1 MPSFEVTDPT
11 GKKHLVNAPEGATQ
25 QDAIEFIDFQL
36 NNPTPQQPTEPQP
49 RQLADGEGSDFTRG
63 IGTYYDQMGGIF
75 GGTKV
80 LAGKAFGSEDLI
92 ESGLESMEESD
103 AAIGR
108 RGTKETDSF
117 TKAIDKG
124 AISFLTEYIPFVAGQ
139 GVGMISEAV
148 VTSIAGGLLGSAVG
162 PGGTVAGGL
171 GGFVGKNLVKKKIK
185 QEAERIAREEG
196 KDASELYLETA
207 AKEEFKDLMKDPLL
221 RSQVNKQIGKTTA
234 LIGMAGKFGTG
245 EVTGRAVDE
254 AIKDITDPQEQLEAI
269 QELSTGRLAGLSTA
283 HALADYIGIKIGL
296 GALEKLA
303 EPTRN
308 MLFNIAKKIGTT
320 GGQEAVVEAVQTG
333 IERFGAYLPLAD
345 KEAMEEYIN
354 AAAAGFF
361 MPIVPSA
368 ISGITSPT
376 TKTPTEIDPEVDP
389 KGDPEVKKTNFKLK
403 GKKTKKEEEA
413 EKKEMEEAAEKVK
426 DITETDDLD
435 IQDIKKKKTKK
446 QIAVDKKFKAQAVKE
461 KNKVAKKKIKAEKV
475 VTEKIKKVKEAKT
488 VEAKTKAE
496 DNVVEA
502 VENLEKVNV
511 EVKEVEAKWN
521 SIDIIK
527 DKEGKPIL
535 TSQIGQE
542 RKYDI
547 GETQPI
553 GEGLEITE
561 GQQEELSGKEEELK
575 QLKEYKDNINARIQ
589 NKENAE
595 EITEEQKLDI
605 EEDKK
610 VLKTIEAEIKN
621 YDKNQKKIGVQQLIE
636 RVQRPLQSSLEGF
649 ETGEERS
656 RLATERNE
664 YGSEADV
671 TEAQRIVN
679 QVIDN
684 KGIETVVV
692 DEIGTDAQA
701 QKEIRNKQIEG
712 GFTES
717 HIIEKVL
724 RSNPTEVDGEL
735 VSETAVYYL
744 RPRTKIK
751 NLDSKKG
758 VTVNVNAIA
767 KHLIEESDL
776 NLMDSRAIKKKDR
789 STNPAMVKKWLKNNV
804 TTEQFKE
811 IESLTK
817 DIFSRINNKFKS
829 TSAGTEAQKNETQM
843 GSAFADALIETAQE
857 DTTSPKKKNKKDK
870 KPLPVSTQS
879 REFIEE
885 SKTEKTIGNLLKDF
899 NKKLKNISKA
909 IVNPMQEALLEAF
922 ENIESLGNT
931 KFSVVKSIPGQARA
945 TGSYDTKENRIRITQ
960 DATIED
966 IFHEITH
973 AATANEVR
981 RQVDAEGKGIT
992 TAGKRLVS
1000 IFNAAKKAA
1009 VDEGTT
1015 YTEALSNID
1024 EFITYALTN
1033 KEFQNF
1039 LANTPT
1045 TLTPQKGTKKDKSLW
1060 SSFVDSVK
1068 NLLGLGDISNTLLND
1083 ILVVTPAFLKGID
1096 TSAFKKRKENLE
1108 NWAGKSLATRNK
1120 DGELIVFYHAT
1131 RYDFNTFKP
1140 GKGNAIYVS
1149 PSAEEAQGIA
1159 YQYKVE
1165 DSYNRSATPKEGSQ
1179 VLPVYVRVDNIFDF
1193 DNVKDVD
1200 TVYSAIL
1207 KQKGIDE
1214 AERFKKGIN
1223 EGIYKATEDNTDII
1237 QELGYDGF
1245 YIMEGLVTGNKAK
1258 NIGVFNPNQLKSA
1271 LGNKGTFS
1279 RKNDDILFKKAPKKK
1294 EPFSVDK
1301 EVDKIEDDV
1310 VPVKKVIADGF
1321 MGIFNPGGYQKTLIA
1336 LRKKFQNSQ
1345 AYLEDLED
1353 KLRGSKQLIDG
1364 LKEGFNNVY
1373 EHITLSKGKA
1383 DKIIKEMILPE
1394 LQKLNEQKTTLE
1406 EEADKAGI
1414 KKIKGRLDL
1423 FLTALH
1429 DSERRSILFA
1439 LGVPLNVK
1447 KNIMWNGKRTS
1458 ANEVR
1463 NSLIGL
1469 LINTNTKLTE
1479 QQAQSI
1485 QKQLFSLT
1493 SNKKYQDALT
1503 GYAYR
1508 SDKAVAK
1515 ENATPKQLR
1524 GLTDINNARYN
1535 PSKLSKDAVDTTLN
1549 TFNELKRTNP
1559 AVFKAMQDIQATIE
1573 NINKMNVSINER
1585 ANFIPPKAMNLINFY
1600 GFKNYVPL
1608 KKEKKEKYD
1617 VENYGLDEARMSG
1630 ELVDTT
1636 SFFKGQQG
1644 QAANILDQ
1652 VIEDSLTAASRV
1664 GRNNVTQAVKNL
1676 VLGKFYYDEID
1687 ETTGKSKRNRGKP
1700 ILEGEIE
1707 TLTYDQMHKDPDALK
1722 QALNAK
1728 GGKQKK
1734 ITHYNPDGSI
1744 DIIRLK
1750 DREALEAI
1758 KNTYTDVPKMV
1769 EKLGRLTSRLGQ
1781 LHTRFNIAFA
1791 PLNFLRDSITN
1802 AMIIRAEMGPEKAA
1816 EYADRMAKQVYKVGL
1831 RKTFIIANKFT
1842 NTKDINGINKY
1853 VEAQL
1858 KKGDTYP
1865 RDMWDFL
1872 SEGGM
1877 VSYRQALTN
1886 LQQDEDIRNQMMMG
1900 GIKKT
1905 QRAIAGFFDGYMSTF
1920 ELSSRVAAYQTR
1932 LDDYLQTNAPGKSR
1946 AEVEQTDPETM
1957 EAARITA
1964 TAFAKNLANFEQIGL
1979 SGRTLGSFF
1988 MFFRPSATGAVR
2000 GLKSVAPLFVRNF
2013 DAYAE
2018 SLPDYIKNNP
2028 EALANYKQNFETRRQ
2043 YAKDTVG
2050 VLIGFGMVMPILT
2063 AILAGEDEDGRN
2075 KSSNDDSSRWTRY
2088 ARFSIG
2094 DDKVVQIPWG
2104 FGIGGFAAMGAQL
2117 SFLIDGLLDPTTE
2130 NAPPKIIGNILN
2142 IGLDSFLPLPISRI
2156 NPTENFMAWAID
2168 TITPSAGR
2176 PMVEYALNL
2185 NAFGSRIYSQRAA
2198 TRYGD
2203 AYSSPSNV
2211 PQAYQDLSIYLA
2223 ESTTGFLNVE
2233 PSSLYFFASNYLDGI
2248 ARLGANTYGGA
2259 QSLLGNKEFDAKR
2272 DLQFFESFLSKYSQV
2287 DQRAFARVVKE
2298 SKDVIERV
2306 NLFKDTNPEKYLE
2319 YLMANPIALTIEE
2332 RYNSLIGG
2340 DLKEVTST
2348 IKQIKAMQELT
2359 PKEKSELLKILKEQQ
2374 NALKRAAAFEL
2385 DLYLKGEFYD

>member
-1 MPSFEVTDPT
+1 MDVRLPDGTIIQNVPDNITRQELDDKLNANNISFD
-11 GKKHLVNAPEGATQ
+11 ASQ
-25 QDAIEFIDFQL
+25 QS
-36 NNPTPQQPTEPQP
+36 QQPTEPQP

-162 PGGTVAGGL
+162 LGGTVAGGL
-171 GGFVGKNLVKKKIK
+171 GGFVGKGLVKKKIK

-207 AKEEFKDLMKDPLL
+207 AKEELKDLMKDPLL
-221 RSQVNKQIGKTTA
+221 RSQVNKKIGQTLA
-234 LIGMAGKFGTG
+234 LGGMAIKFGTG

-269 QELSTGRLAGLSTA
+269 QELNTGRLAGLSAA

-308 MLFNIAKKIGTT
+308 MLFNIAKKIGFT

-621 YDKNQKKIGVQQLIE
+621 YDKNQRKIGVQQLIE

-684 KGIETVVV
+684 EGIEAVVV
-692 DEIGTDAQA
+692 NEIGTDAQA

-776 NLMDSRAIKKKDR
+776 NLMDSSI
-789 STNPAMVKKWLKNNV
+789 NPAMVKKWLKDNV
-804 TTEQFKE
+804 TAEQFEE

-817 DIFSRINNKFKS
+817 NIFSRINNRFIEA
-829 TSAGTEAQKNETQM
+829 TRGTEAQKNETQM

-870 KPLPVSTQS
+870 TKDPVYELQS

-1033 KEFQNF
+1033 RGFQDF

-1060 SSFVDSVK
+1060 SSFIDSVK

-1083 ILVVTPAFLKGID
+1083 ILVVTPAFLKGPD
-1096 TSAFKKRKENLE
+1096 AAAQKKR
-1108 NWAGKSLATRNK
+1108 
-1120 DGELIVFYHAT
+1120 
-1131 RYDFNTFKP
+1131 
-1140 GKGNAIYVS
+1140 
-1149 PSAEEAQGIA
+1149 
-1159 YQYKVE
+1159 
-1165 DSYNRSATPKEGSQ
+1165 
-1179 VLPVYVRVDNIFDF
+1179 DNE
-1193 DNVKDVD
+1193 
-1200 TVYSAIL
+1200 T
-1207 KQKGIDE
+1207 
-1214 AERFKKGIN
+1214 
-1223 EGIYKATEDNTDII
+1223 
-1237 QELGYDGF
+1237 
-1245 YIMEGLVTGNKAK
+1245 
-1258 NIGVFNPNQLKSA
+1258 
-1271 LGNKGTFS
+1271 
-1279 RKNDDILFKKAPKKK
+1279 LFKKAPKKK

-1310 VPVKKVIADGF
+1310 VPIKKVIADGF

-1535 PSKLSKDAVDTTLN
+1535 PSKLSKDAVNTTLN

-2050 VLIGFGMVMPILT
+2050 FLIGVGMVMPILT
-2063 AILAGEDEDGRN
+2063 AILAGEDEDGKN

-2156 NPTENFMAWAID
+2156 NPTENFTAWMID
-2168 TITPSAGR
+2168 TIMPSAGR
-2176 PMVEYALNL
+2176 PIVEYALNL

-2223 ESTTGFLNVE
+2223 ESTTGAINIE
-2233 PSSLYFFASNYLDGI
+2233 PSSLYFFASNYLDGM

-2272 DLQFFESFLSKYSQV
+2272 DLQFFESFLSKYSEV

-2306 NLFKDTNPEKYLE
+2306 NLFKDTNPEKYLD

-2348 IKQIKAMQELT
+2348 IKQVKAMQEFT

-2374 NALKRAAAFEL
+2374 NALKRSAAFEL

>member
-1 MPSFEVTDPT
+1 
-11 GKKHLVNAPEGATQ
+11 
-25 QDAIEFIDFQL
+25 
-36 NNPTPQQPTEPQP
+36 
-49 RQLADGEGSDFTRG
+49 
-63 IGTYYDQMGGIF
+63 
-75 GGTKV
+75 
-80 LAGKAFGSEDLI
+80 
-92 ESGLESMEESD
+92 
-103 AAIGR
+103 
-108 RGTKETDSF
+108 
-117 TKAIDKG
+117 
-124 AISFLTEYIPFVAGQ
+124 
-139 GVGMISEAV
+139 
-148 VTSIAGGLLGSAVG
+148 
-162 PGGTVAGGL
+162 
-171 GGFVGKNLVKKKIK
+171 
-185 QEAERIAREEG
+185 
-196 KDASELYLETA
+196 
-207 AKEEFKDLMKDPLL
+207 
-221 RSQVNKQIGKTTA
+221 
-234 LIGMAGKFGTG
+234 
-245 EVTGRAVDE
+245 
-254 AIKDITDPQEQLEAI
+254 
-269 QELSTGRLAGLSTA
+269 
-283 HALADYIGIKIGL
+283 
-296 GALEKLA
+296 
-303 EPTRN
+303 
-308 MLFNIAKKIGTT
+308 
-320 GGQEAVVEAVQTG
+320 
-333 IERFGAYLPLAD
+333 
-345 KEAMEEYIN
+345 
-354 AAAAGFF
+354 
-361 MPIVPSA
+361 
-368 ISGITSPT
+368 
-376 TKTPTEIDPEVDP
+376 
-389 KGDPEVKKTNFKLK
+389 
-403 GKKTKKEEEA
+403 
-413 EKKEMEEAAEKVK
+413 
-426 DITETDDLD
+426 
-435 IQDIKKKKTKK
+435 
-446 QIAVDKKFKAQAVKE
+446 
-461 KNKVAKKKIKAEKV
+461 
-475 VTEKIKKVKEAKT
+475 
-488 VEAKTKAE
+488 
-496 DNVVEA
+496 
-502 VENLEKVNV
+502 
-511 EVKEVEAKWN
+511 
-521 SIDIIK
+521 
-527 DKEGKPIL
+527 
-535 TSQIGQE
+535 
-542 RKYDI
+542 
-547 GETQPI
+547 
-553 GEGLEITE
+553 
-561 GQQEELSGKEEELK
+561 
-575 QLKEYKDNINARIQ
+575 
-589 NKENAE
+589 
-595 EITEEQKLDI
+595 
-605 EEDKK
+605 
-610 VLKTIEAEIKN
+610 
-621 YDKNQKKIGVQQLIE
+621 
-636 RVQRPLQSSLEGF
+636 
-649 ETGEERS
+649 
-656 RLATERNE
+656 
-664 YGSEADV
+664 
-671 TEAQRIVN
+671 
-679 QVIDN
+679 
-684 KGIETVVV
+684 
-692 DEIGTDAQA
+692 
-701 QKEIRNKQIEG
+701 
-712 GFTES
+712 
-717 HIIEKVL
+717 
-724 RSNPTEVDGEL
+724 
-735 VSETAVYYL
+735 
-744 RPRTKIK
+744 
-751 NLDSKKG
+751 
-758 VTVNVNAIA
+758 
-767 KHLIEESDL
+767 
-776 NLMDSRAIKKKDR
+776 
-789 STNPAMVKKWLKNNV
+789 
-804 TTEQFKE
+804 
-811 IESLTK
+811 
-817 DIFSRINNKFKS
+817 
-829 TSAGTEAQKNETQM
+829 
-843 GSAFADALIETAQE
+843 
-857 DTTSPKKKNKKDK
+857 
-870 KPLPVSTQS
+870 
-879 REFIEE
+879 
-885 SKTEKTIGNLLKDF
+885 
-899 NKKLKNISKA
+899 
-909 IVNPMQEALLEAF
+909 MQEALLKAF
-922 ENIESLGNT
+922 ENIESLSNT

-945 TGSYDTKENRIRITQ
+945 TGSYNTKENKIRITQ

-981 RQVDAEGKGIT
+981 RQVDAEGKGT
-992 TAGKRLVS
+992 TAAGKRLVS

-1009 VDEGTT
+1009 VDEGTD

-1033 KEFQNF
+1033 REFQNF

-1068 NLLGLGDISNTLLND
+1068 DLLGLGDISNTLLND
-1083 ILVVTPAFLKGID
+1083 ILVVTPAFLKGPD
-1096 TSAFKKRKENLE
+1096 AAAQKKRD
-1108 NWAGKSLATRNK
+1108 A
-1120 DGELIVFYHAT
+1120 
-1131 RYDFNTFKP
+1131 
-1140 GKGNAIYVS
+1140 
-1149 PSAEEAQGIA
+1149 
-1159 YQYKVE
+1159 
-1165 DSYNRSATPKEGSQ
+1165 
-1179 VLPVYVRVDNIFDF
+1179 
-1193 DNVKDVD
+1193 
-1200 TVYSAIL
+1200 
-1207 KQKGIDE
+1207 
-1214 AERFKKGIN
+1214 
-1223 EGIYKATEDNTDII
+1223 
-1237 QELGYDGF
+1237 
-1245 YIMEGLVTGNKAK
+1245 
-1258 NIGVFNPNQLKSA
+1258 
-1271 LGNKGTFS
+1271 
-1279 RKNDDILFKKAPKKK
+1279 DILFKKAPKKK
-1294 EPFSVDK
+1294 EDFSVDK

-1353 KLRGSKQLIDG
+1353 KLRGSKQIIDG

-1423 FLTALH
+1423 YLTALH

-1447 KNIMWNGKRTS
+1447 KNIMWNGKKTS

-1508 SDKAVAK
+1508 GDKAVAK
-1515 ENATPKQLR
+1515 ENATSKQLK

-1535 PSKLSKDAVDTTLN
+1535 PSKLSKDAVNTTLN
-1549 TFNELKRTNP
+1549 TFNKLKRTNP
-1559 AVFKAMQDIQATIE
+1559 AVFKAMQDIQATIKR
-1573 NINKMNVSINER
+1573 INEMNVLINER

-1600 GFKNYVPL
+1600 NFKNYVPL
-1608 KKEKKEKYD
+1608 KKEKKEKGS

-1687 ETTGKSKRNRGKP
+1687 ETTGESKRNRGKS
-1700 ILEGEIE
+1700 ILEGDIE
-1707 TLTYDQMHKDPDALK
+1707 TLTYDQMHKDPDALGK
-1722 QALNAK
+1722 ALRT
-1728 GGKQKK
+1728 GKLGKAGK

-1744 DIIRLK
+1744 DIIQLK

-1769 EKLGRLTSRLGQ
+1769 EKLGRTTSFLGQ

-1905 QRAIAGFFDGYMSTF
+1905 QRAITGFFDGYMSTF

-1979 SGRTLGSFF
+1979 SGRTLGSYF

-2000 GLKSVAPLFVRNF
+2000 GLKSVAPLFVRDF

-2028 EALANYKQNFETRRQ
+2028 EALASYKQNFETRRQ

-2050 VLIGFGMVMPILT
+2050 WLIGVGMVMPIMA

-2075 KSSNDDSSRWTRY
+2075 PSSNDDSSRWTRY

-2094 DDKVVQIPWG
+2094 DDKVVQLPWG

-2156 NPTENFMAWAID
+2156 NPTENFMAWMID
-2168 TITPSAGR
+2168 TIMPSAGR
-2176 PMVEYALNL
+2176 PIVEYALNL

-2223 ESTTGFLNVE
+2223 ENGILGYRDLGGINIE
-2233 PSSLYFFASNYLDGI
+2233 PSSLYFFASNYLDGM
-2248 ARLGANTYGGA
+2248 ARLAANTYGGA

-2340 DLKEVTST
+2340 DLKEVTSA
-2348 IKQIKAMQELT
+2348 IKQVKAMQELT
-2359 PKEKSELLKILKEQQ
+2359 PKEKSELLKLLKEQQ
-2374 NALKRAAAFEL
+2374 NALKRSAAFEL